1 MGSNVHGSALDTLET
16 AMQHI
21 AENPEKILD
30 DTYMMNIF
38 SEYIHEL
45 PPFKEYWTRTFETKQ
60 MAVIACKSGAKVFH
74 YAMLR
79 QQLFSPTRSTVMKT
93 SHRVK
98 ELTKIAATTILTE
111 LHDTKKATNK
121 YLSSSGSEYS
131 WMHCSAARK
140 TALLGTTATND
151 QAESTL
157 GGCTAQIQKF
167 GRISLSSA
175 AAVSD
180 LKRNGF
186 FSRQPS
192 KNNGNRK
199 GIFHEYNEN
208 LRHAIVEVAMRDA
221 PVTKERN
228 NEDLKLQATARSVKE
243 KMAKKKNMDKAT
255 EDYIEAAYLINMY
268 DSAACIKDNPRNV
281 KKILQKV
288 KSKTAKYNALK
299 TNITIRI
306 KGFGW
311 EWAHHAWSK
320 NGKVYTVEKLTK
332 HLEWIITEENKKNL
346 KVPTRPKPKV
356 PQRAV
361 TGMLGTPTEDVATLD
376 SKYMK
381 GMGDFRDKASQMKQ
395 RREVTGDDSI
405 YSRLQ
410 PFDKPEIES
419 LIEKRIDYL
428 FMFDKGASKEEL
440 CWCQGEVI
448 AVSDNPNK
456 PNRVTVCWD
465 PMPNSNHY
473 HESSTSSVDL
483 LPTLWNK
490 NREKAWRFDV
500 DILVVDEGS
509 QESEAGC
516 ESGSELESDSGSED
530 EDDN

>member
-1 MGSNVHGSALDTLET
+1 MT
-16 AMQHI
+16 
-21 AENPEKILD
+21 
-30 DTYMMNIF
+30 
-38 SEYIHEL
+38 
-45 PPFKEYWTRTFETKQ
+45 
-60 MAVIACKSGAKVFH
+60 VIARKSGAKVVH

-228 NEDLKLQATARSVKE
+228 NEDLKLQTTARSVK
-243 KMAKKKNMDKAT
+243 K
-255 EDYIEAAYLINMY
+255 
-268 DSAACIKDNPRNV
+268 
-281 KKILQKV
+281 
-288 KSKTAKYNALK
+288 
-299 TNITIRI
+299 
-306 KGFGW
+306 
-311 EWAHHAWSK
+311 K
-320 NGKVYTVEKLTK
+320 NGK
-332 HLEWIITEENKKNL
+332 EEEYGQGN
-346 KVPTRPKPKV
+346 
-356 PQRAV
+356 
-361 TGMLGTPTEDVATLD
+361 
-376 SKYMK
+376 
-381 GMGDFRDKASQMKQ
+381 
-395 RREVTGDDSI
+395 RRLHRGSI
-405 YSRLQ
+405 
-410 PFDKPEIES
+410 FD
-419 LIEKRIDYL
+419 
-428 FMFDKGASKEEL
+428 
-440 CWCQGEVI
+440 QHV
-448 AVSDNPNK
+448 
-456 PNRVTVCWD
+456 
-465 PMPNSNHY
+465 
-473 HESSTSSVDL
+473 
-483 LPTLWNK
+483 
-490 NREKAWRFDV
+490 
-500 DILVVDEGS
+500 
-509 QESEAGC
+509 
-516 ESGSELESDSGSED
+516 
-530 EDDN
+530 